1 MIEYSVMERV
11 DKRGFKNSLFEQFAR
26 IGKALASGRRLE
38 LLELLAQKERT
49 VEELA
54 RLTDMSAANASQHLQ
69 VLRNGRLVDLK
80 REGLYA
86 RYRLADDRV
95 FRLWQALRD
104 LGEDRIAEID
114 RLVHSFVKD
123 RKTLRA
129 VTTEELKQRL
139 KDGSVIILDVRP
151 TEEYG
156 AGHIP
161 GARSIP
167 LAELKARLRELPR
180 TREIIAYCRGPY
192 CILADE
198 AVALLQ
204 SRGLKAFRLEQGFPD
219 WKARGF
225 PVEQAQR
232 AGG

>member
-1 MIEYSVMERV
+1 MGKRV
-11 DKRGFKNSLFEQFAR
+11 FKDSLFEQFAR

-54 RLTDMSAANASQHLQ
+54 RLTDMSTANTSQHLQ
-69 VLRNGRLVDLK
+69 VLRNARLVEFRK
-80 REGLYA
+80 EGLYA
-86 RYRLADDRV
+86 RYRLADERV
-95 FRLWQALRD
+95 FHLWQALRD

-129 VTTEELKQRL
+129 VTMEELRQRL
-139 KDGSVIILDVRP
+139 KDGGVIVLDVRP
-151 TEEYG
+151 AEEYG

-167 LAELKARLRELPR
+167 LAELRARLRELPK

-192 CILADE
+192 CVLADE
-198 AVALLQ
+198 AVALIR

-219 WKARGF
+219 WRARGL
-225 PVEQAQR
+225 PVEPAR
-232 AGG
+232 HAAG

>member
-1 MIEYSVMERV
+1 MDMDRIGKRV
-11 DKRGFKNSLFEQFAR
+11 FKDSLFEQFAR

-54 RLTDMSAANASQHLQ
+54 RLTDMSTANTSQHLQ
-69 VLRNGRLVDLK
+69 VLRNARLVEFRK
-80 REGLYA
+80 EGLYA
-86 RYRLADDRV
+86 RYRLADERV
-95 FRLWQALRD
+95 FHLWQALRD

-129 VTTEELKQRL
+129 VTMEELRQRL
-139 KDGSVIILDVRP
+139 KDGGVIVLDVRP
-151 TEEYG
+151 AEEYG

-167 LAELKARLRELPR
+167 LAELRARLRELPK

-192 CILADE
+192 CVLADE
-198 AVALLQ
+198 AVALIR

-219 WKARGF
+219 WRARGL
-225 PVEQAQR
+225 PVEPAR
-232 AGG
+232 HAAG